1 MRFEK
6 WAVAATAVAI
16 AVACCAPKPA
26 LRLIV
31 SMQEEQE
38 AYYRDEL
45 VPAFEKTYPSVVE
58 VVHYDDAD
66 SLESILRQDPGTIS
80 LIKVPFEKAG
90 PLMRSGVLMPLD
102 SVLDKD
108 ELRAF
113 DDTYLMTSLGSFDNR
128 RYLIPQRFG
137 THIMVYRKSR
147 VADVTDSWR
156 NFRDTIS
163 TLLKNCNGYG
173 LPATYLLE
181 DDPQKWDYYDIFV
194 LGWIWSHMLYE
205 GRVHPRV
212 AHSGKHYSG
221 TFHRMI
227 DRITQLGGD
236 SAAVM
241 AMEGDAVIDAVY
253 WEALYTA
260 NNVYN
265 GKMWSEQWSG
275 QDILRRFGAGE
286 LFLTFMTQSECFSLY
301 GADNDSSG
309 GRMSDPDDVGVATMP
324 LGCSFDLDTNGI
336 PRYGTKAVTTNGW
349 WWAIPAGTPD
359 RRLSYR
365 LASFITS
372 AAVQIQECSRF
383 GMIPVRK
390 DILGDMTMLFSG
402 GWIGNMYDASFR
414 QMVLNGYTVIPGSPD
429 FTGVGRLYLDI
440 LDEVVAAKGWAPV
453 QGANPQRQYIID
465 VVAGTY
471 QPKIARRYGT
481 AP

>member
-1 MRFEK
+1 MRYEK
-6 WAVAATAVAI
+6 GAAAAAAVAI
-16 AVACCAPKPA
+16 AVSCCAPKPA
-26 LRLIV
+26 LRLFV
-31 SMQEEQE
+31 SMQEDQE

-45 VPAFEKTYPSVVE
+45 VPVFEKTYPSKVE
-58 VVHYDDAD
+58 LVHYDDAD
-66 SLESILRQDPGTIS
+66 SLESILRQDSGTIS
-80 LIKVPFEKAG
+80 LIKVPFEKAA

-102 SVLDKD
+102 SILDKD
-108 ELRAF
+108 DLRAF
-113 DDTYLMTSLGSFDNR
+113 DDTYLMTSLGSFNNR
-128 RYLIPQRFG
+128 RYLIPQRFE

-163 TLLKNCNGYG
+163 ALLKSCNGYG

-194 LGWIWSHMLYE
+194 LGWIWGHMLYD
-205 GRVHPRV
+205 GKVQPRI
-212 AHSGKHYSG
+212 AHCGKRHFA
-221 TFHRMI
+221 TLHRLV
-227 DRITQLGGD
+227 DRIYQLGGD
-236 SAAVM
+236 SAALM

-260 NNVYN
+260 HDVYN
-265 GKMWSEQWSG
+265 GKMWSERWSSA
-275 QDILRRFGAGE
+275 DILRSFGSGE
-286 LFLTFMTQSECFSLY
+286 LFLAFMTQSECFSLHG
-301 GADNDSSG
+301 GADNTE
-309 GRMSDPDDVGVATMP
+309 RNLSDPDDIGVATMP
-324 LGCSFDLDTNGI
+324 LGCTFELDTNGM
-336 PRYGTKAVTTNGW
+336 PRSGTKAVTTNGW
-349 WWAIPAGTPD
+349 WWAIPADAPD
-359 RRLSYR
+359 RHLSYR

-390 DILGDMTMLFSG
+390 DILGDMTMLFGG
-402 GWIGNMYDASFR
+402 GWVGSMYDASFR
-414 QMVLNGYTVIPGSPD
+414 QMVINGYTVIEGSAD
-429 FTGVGRLYLDI
+429 FTQVGRLYLDI
-440 LDEVVAAKGWAPV
+440 LEEMAAAKRWAPV